1 MKIMA
6 ITNVNDASNLRMM
19 INQIGRQVSDNT
31 GEITL
36 SDGTVT
42 VVNNNKVF
50 AETVF
55 NLVPR
60 NEAAADT
67 KWFIHSKSNGR
78 IEIRHTAG
86 TNRIFDYVI
95 NGSL

>member
-1 MKIMA
+1 MRIMP
-6 ITNVNDASNLRMM
+6 ITNVNDPTNLRMT
-19 INQIGRQVSDNT
+19 INQIARQVSDNT
-31 GEITL
+31 GQITL

-42 VVNNNKVF
+42 VVNNIKVF
-50 AETVF
+50 AESVF

-67 KWFIHSKSNGR
+67 KWFIHSIAAGQ

-86 TNRIFDYVI
+86 TNRLFDYVI
-95 NGSL
+95 SGSP